1 MKHKVNF
8 NVMGLT
14 LLMSLGIG
22 SYSHAASEPLTG
34 RLSVESTQQSTL
46 SISGTVV
53 DTNGEPVIGA
63 NVIVKGT
70 TNGMISDIDGNFS
83 LNNVPVDGTLQISYI
98 GYVTQEIKIS
108 ASRTSYRVVLKEDTE
123 TLDEVVVI
131 GYGTVKKSDVTGS
144 VTSVKSE
151 EMMRRNPL
159 NIGQGLQGAAAGV
172 QVMRTSGDPE
182 GGVSIRI
189 RGVATVNGSADPLYV
204 VDGVQV
210 GTSIE
215 FLNPEDI
222 ESIEILKDA
231 SATAIYGSQGANGVI
246 LITTK
251 PGTKGHTEV
260 KFTANFGIQNSYRKI
275 DVANAAEFVTG
286 IRQSK
291 VNDNAVFTQQ
301 AWENPAF
308 TNQLNSIDWQDV
320 MTRTAL
326 QQNYNLSASGGTD
339 NTQARLSIGYLNN
352 QGVIVNSYFKRLT
365 ARVNVTHKVKDFIRV
380 GASVAYVH
388 SEKTGGGNMFNY
400 AKTIPTMDDV
410 DENGNLVNVP
420 IQWPDGTWGHFK
432 QEGNGDVPKG
442 ADNPY
447 AAAMEQDYLNK
458 WDRVVT
464 SAQLDIDIVKGLDF
478 HAIGSFNHYSSA
490 YDQYTPYN
498 GRTYFDKDRPDRF
511 DLSSSDGNSLGLEAY
526 LNYKLELDKHDLNL
540 MAGYSISDFSSSQIS
555 ANAQN
560 MVAPVLRQITLTKDA
575 STISASGGF
584 NTPVRF
590 VSWYGRVNYSFLDR
604 YLITATIRRD
614 GSSKF
619 GAGNRFG
626 NFPSASFAW
635 RASEEEFIKNLNIF
649 SNLKLRVGWGQTGNS
664 GSATSLSVPQIS
676 SDRIMYYYLN
686 NGSTVAGSGLAR
698 TSEID
703 TNLKWETNEQT
714 NIGLDLGFFD
724 NSLNV
729 SLDYFIRDAKDLLL
743 YRNIRPSTGY
753 TNIYTNA
760 GHIRNK
766 GFEFSINYTKQFG
779 EWNFGA
785 TLTGSTLKNE
795 AIEVGDDIFTSSG
808 VADGYYWDNYS
819 ITRNGYPVGS
829 YYGYKVAGIFQS
841 QAEIDAL
848 NQQAVEKTNGEIT
861 AYQMA
866 ETQPGD
872 YKYVDVNGDGYISDA
887 DRTILGDGYP
897 KLNYGLNLTAGYKG
911 WDFSLYMYG
920 VVGQDI
926 LSYSYA
932 NLTSVFDAQGGYQN
946 CLADYMMNA
955 WTEDNPSTKYP
966 RLTRAN
972 PNHNSRVS
980 DAFIKNGDF
989 LRISNLQVG
998 YTFPKE
1004 WIRHARME
1012 SLRIYASVENLA
1024 TITGYKYGEPEVGD
1038 SNVLRTGFDGG
1049 RYPFPRSFVF
1059 GLSVQF

>member
-1 MKHKVNF
+1 MSF
-8 NVMGLT
+8 GMG
-14 LLMSLGIG
+14 GY
-22 SYSHAASEPLTG
+22 SYAASDALPDNQ
-34 RLSVESTQQSTL
+34 SVEKAQQAAI

-53 DTNGEPVIGA
+53 DTNGDPIIGA

-70 TNGMISDIDGNFS
+70 TNGMISDMDGNFH
-83 LNNVPVDGTLQISYI
+83 LDNVPGDGILQISYI
-98 GYVTQEIKIS
+98 GYVTQEIKVS
-108 ASRTSYRVVLKEDTE
+108 AGRTEYRVVLKEDTE

-131 GYGTVKKSDVTGS
+131 GYGAVKKSDVTGS

-246 LITTK
+246 LVTTK
-251 PGTKGHTEV
+251 QGMKGHTEV
-260 KFTANFGIQNSYRKI
+260 KFTANFGIQNSYRSI
-275 DVANAAEFVTG
+275 DVGNAAQFVTAM
-286 IRQSK
+286 RQAK
-291 VNDNAVFTQQ
+291 ANDNAQFTQM
-301 AWENPAF
+301 AWANPDF
-308 TNQLNSIDWQDV
+308 TNRLNSIDWQDV

-326 QQNYNLSASGGTD
+326 QQNYSLSASGGTE
-339 NTQARLSIGYLNN
+339 NTQARVSVGYLNN
-352 QGVIVNSYFKRLT
+352 QGVIVNSFFKRLT
-365 ARVNVTHKVKDFIRV
+365 ARANVTHKVKNFIRV
-380 GASVAYVH
+380 GANIAYVH
-388 SEKTGGGNMFNY
+388 SEKTGGGSMFDY
-400 AKTIPTMDDV
+400 ARTIPTMDDV
-410 DENGNLVNVP
+410 DENGNLINVP

-447 AAAMEQDYLNK
+447 AAAMEQDYLTK
-458 WDRVVT
+458 FDRVLT
-464 SAQLDIDIVKGLDF
+464 SAQLDIDIVKGLAF
-478 HAIGSFNHYSSA
+478 HSIGSFNHYSSA
-490 YDQYTPYN
+490 YNRYTPYN
-498 GRTYFDKDRPDRF
+498 GRTYFDKDRSDRF
-511 DLSSSDGNSLGLEAY
+511 DLNSSDGNSLGLEAY
-526 LNYKLELDKHDLNL
+526 FNYNLNLDKHDLGL
-540 MAGYSISDFSSSQIS
+540 MAGYSISDFSSSNIA
-555 ANAQN
+555 ANSQD
-560 MVAPVLRQITLTKDA
+560 MVAPTVRQITLTKDM
-575 STISASGGF
+575 STISANGGF

-590 VSWYGRVNYSFLDR
+590 VSWYGRINYSFLDR

-635 RASEEEFIKNLNIF
+635 RASEEDFIKNLNIF

-664 GSATSLSVPQIS
+664 GSATNLSVPQIS
-676 SDRIMYYYLN
+676 SDRIMYYYFN
-686 NGSTVAGSGLAR
+686 NGTTVAGSGLAR

-724 NSLNV
+724 NSLNI
-729 SLDYFIRDAKDLLL
+729 SMDYFIRDAKDLLL

-766 GFEFSINYTKQFG
+766 GFEFSVNYNKQFG
-779 EWNFGA
+779 DWNFSA
-785 TLTGSTLKNE
+785 TLTGSTLKNK

-808 VADGYYWDNYS
+808 VETGYYWENYS

-829 YYGYKVAGIFQS
+829 YYGWKVAGIFQDR
-841 QAEIDAL
+841 AEINAL
-848 NQQAVEKTNGEIT
+848 NQKAVEMTNGEIT

-872 YKYVDVNGDGYISDA
+872 FKYVDVNGDGYINDE
-887 DRTILGDGYP
+887 DRTVIGNGYP
-897 KLNYGLNLTAGYKG
+897 KLNYGLNLSAAYKG

-920 VVGQDI
+920 VAGQDI
-926 LSYSYA
+926 LSYSYST
-932 NLTSVFDAQGGYQN
+932 LTTVLDDQGGYQN
-946 CLADYMMNA
+946 ALADYLMNA
-955 WTEDNPSTKYP
+955 WTQENHSTKYP

-972 PNHNSRVS
+972 ANHNTRVS

-1012 SLRIYASVENLA
+1012 NLRIYASVENLA
-1024 TITGYKYGEPEVGD
+1024 TITGYKYGEPEIGD
-1038 SNVLRTGFDGG
+1038 TNVLRTGFDGG